1 MNIEQ
6 TVTPLPIV
14 LGIGYLAES
23 LSSDKPPYGLLRS
36 LIGICRAK
44 SEIYFRGSIIIFIY
58 FIKIIRGGEGILPKN
73 KKINHA
79 SQRRIILCARSIN

>member
-1 MNIEQ
+1 M
-6 TVTPLPIV
+6 
-14 LGIGYLAES
+14 AES

-58 FIKIIRGGEGILPKN
+58 FIKIIRGGRGFYPK
-73 KKINHA
+73 KKKKKTMPLNEELSCVPAPLIE
-79 SQRRIILCARSIN
+79 